1 VTFGAGLNSIYTTTA
16 ELSHNEYLRL
26 LVETGVIGLTLTV
39 IIYASLYKYTLQG
52 YRDADT
58 PYRRD
63 LMLAFLMVL
72 TARFV
77 MAGADNLLAITVIEW
92 YFWAFAGVIV
102 VESGAYDRF
111 AHIQDDKRALR
122 QPAAETS
129 AGTLPQSAGS
139 SA

>member
-1 VTFGAGLNSIYTTTA
+1 M
-16 ELSHNEYLRL
+16 RL

-39 IIYASLYKYTLQG
+39 IIYVNLFKYTLRG

-58 PYRRD
+58 PYKRD

-72 TARFV
+72 TSRFV

-122 QPAAETS
+122 RNAAEAAVAS
-129 AGTLPQSAGS
+129 IPEPEGAPA
-139 SA
+139 